1 MASTSKEDMEMSCL
15 NWGDIVVTKLN
26 ILELSS
32 IRICR
37 FKEEAHTTIAFLISQ
52 DFLAD
57 ILIGE
62 FLALATLN
70 KFHSVISNVD
80 LSDPALLNNQT
91 ELQKI
96 IFSYAWPLMLF
107 SLIELIPQLSLQIR
121 RLRDAG
127 FHPAWVLLSYIGLI
141 PFLALFTLIGSIVL
155 LIMSCQPTKPAP
167 ETQFDKVE

>member
-1 MASTSKEDMEMSCL
+1 MPLT
-15 NWGDIVVTKLN
+15 
-26 ILELSS
+26 
-32 IRICR
+32 
-37 FKEEAHTTIAFLISQ
+37 
-52 DFLAD
+52 LAD
-57 ILIGE
+57 VRIVQTTGGLTWLMSLLLLFLLFFCVLIP
-62 FLALATLN
+62 F
-70 KFHSVISNVD
+70 FSNVD
-80 LSDPALLNNQT
+80 LSDPALLNNPT

-96 IFSYAWPLMLF
+96 IITYAWPLMLF

>member
-1 MASTSKEDMEMSCL
+1 MFIFLYTVFR
-15 NWGDIVVTKLN
+15 N
-26 ILELSS
+26 SS
-32 IRICR
+32 ISDEHVFCVALH
-37 FKEEAHTTIAFLISQ
+37 FTIGLLIP
-52 DFLAD
+52 F
-57 ILIGE
+57 
-62 FLALATLN
+62 F
-70 KFHSVISNVD
+70 SNVD

>member
-1 MASTSKEDMEMSCL
+1 MIKAYIDFWNRAFDFSGRSTRPDYWWVYLINVIISTIL
-15 NWGDIVVTKLN
+15 VVF
-26 ILELSS
+26 
-32 IRICR
+32 CV
-37 FKEEAHTTIAFLISQ
+37 LIP
-52 DFLAD
+52 F
-57 ILIGE
+57 
-62 FLALATLN
+62 F
-70 KFHSVISNVD
+70 SNVD

-167 ETQFDKVE
+167 EAQFDKVE

>member
-1 MASTSKEDMEMSCL
+1 MIKAYIDFWKRAFDFSGRSTRPDYWWVYLINVIISTIL
-15 NWGDIVVTKLN
+15 VVG
-26 ILELSS
+26 
-32 IRICR
+32 
-37 FKEEAHTTIAFLISQ
+37 FVLIP
-52 DFLAD
+52 F
-57 ILIGE
+57 
-62 FLALATLN
+62 F
-70 KFHSVISNVD
+70 SNV
-80 LSDPALLNNQT
+80 SHNPALLNNQT

-96 IFSYAWPLMLF
+96 IFSLCLATNAF

-141 PFLALFTLIGSIVL
+141 PFLAFFTVIGSIVL

>member
-1 MASTSKEDMEMSCL
+1 MIKAYIDFWKRAFDFSGRSTRPDFWWAYLVNVIIITILTVFCVLIPHNSKVLS
-15 NWGDIVVTKLN
+15 T
-26 ILELSS
+26 IL
-32 IRICR
+32 
-37 FKEEAHTTIAFLISQ
+37 T
-52 DFLAD
+52 
-57 ILIGE
+57 
-62 FLALATLN
+62 
-70 KFHSVISNVD
+70 
-80 LSDPALLNNQT
+80 LLNNQT